1 MNQIDRESKMQGTK
15 WCFCLPYIYIYRER
29 ERERENQYKKYT
41 HQSEKNN
48 SKKKKKKKNEV
59 NLYEKLTNAKS
70 NFDSNK
76 ILSKLVIYILP
87 RFIYIGL
94 LIFYIEFTHLAQ
106 KF

>member
-1 MNQIDRESKMQGTK
+1 MV
-15 WCFCLPYIYIYRER
+15 FLPTIYIYIER
-29 ERERENQYKKYT
+29 ERERISIKNILISQKKIT
-41 HQSEKNN
+41 A
-48 SKKKKKKKNEV
+48 KKKKNEV

>member
-48 SKKKKKKKNEV
+48 SKKKKKNEV

>member
-1 MNQIDRESKMQGTK
+1 MV
-15 WCFCLPYIYIYRER
+15 FLPTIYIYIQRER
-29 ERERENQYKKYT
+29 ERERISIKNILISQKKIT
-41 HQSEKNN
+41 A
-48 SKKKKKKKNEV
+48 KKKKKKNEV

>member
-1 MNQIDRESKMQGTK
+1 MNPKCRVQNGVFAYHI
-15 WCFCLPYIYIYRER
+15 YIYIERER
-29 ERERENQYKKYT
+29 ERERISIKNILISQKKIT
-41 HQSEKNN
+41 A
-48 SKKKKKKKNEV
+48 KKKKKNEV

>member
-1 MNQIDRESKMQGTK
+1 MV
-15 WCFCLPYIYIYRER
+15 FLPTIYIYIYRER
-29 ERERENQYKKYT
+29 ERISIKNILISQKKIT
-41 HQSEKNN
+41 A
-48 SKKKKKKKNEV
+48 KKKKNEV

>member
-1 MNQIDRESKMQGTK
+1 MV
-15 WCFCLPYIYIYRER
+15 FLPTIYIYIYRER
-29 ERERENQYKKYT
+29 ERERISIKNILISQKKIT
-41 HQSEKNN
+41 A
-48 SKKKKKKKNEV
+48 KKKKNEV

>member
-1 MNQIDRESKMQGTK
+1 MV
-15 WCFCLPYIYIYRER
+15 FLPTIYIYIYIER
-29 ERERENQYKKYT
+29 ERERISIKNILISQKKIT
-41 HQSEKNN
+41 A
-48 SKKKKKKKNEV
+48 KKKKNEV

>member
-48 SKKKKKKKNEV
+48 SKKKKKNEV
-59 NLYEKLTNAKS
+59 KLYEKLTNAKS

>member
-1 MNQIDRESKMQGTK
+1 MV
-15 WCFCLPYIYIYRER
+15 FLPTIYIYRER
-29 ERERENQYKKYT
+29 ERERISIKNILISQKKIT
-41 HQSEKNN
+41 A
-48 SKKKKKKKNEV
+48 KKKKNEV